1 MQSDDGSK
9 ELSESTGVMDSKSTE
24 VRRFELLRSELMEL
38 EKRVQRSADQYEYEE
53 VFSNCCIWSVSS
65 ML

>member
-1 MQSDDGSK
+1 MQGDDGSK
-9 ELSESTGVMDSKSTE
+9 QPPESADIVDSKSNE
-24 VRRFELLRSELMEL
+24 VRRFELLRNELMEL

-53 VFSNCCIWSVSS
+53 VFSNCCIRPVSC